1 MCVNTCERE
10 SVCVAVIMHH
20 IYIMY
25 CVYMQGVKFLRKL
38 KYWLNP
44 VQVFDLAITG
54 PDLG

>member
-1 MCVNTCERE
+1 MVCINVSCV
-10 SVCVAVIMHH
+10 V
-20 IYIMY
+20 
-25 CVYMQGVKFLRKL
+25 QGVKFLRKL